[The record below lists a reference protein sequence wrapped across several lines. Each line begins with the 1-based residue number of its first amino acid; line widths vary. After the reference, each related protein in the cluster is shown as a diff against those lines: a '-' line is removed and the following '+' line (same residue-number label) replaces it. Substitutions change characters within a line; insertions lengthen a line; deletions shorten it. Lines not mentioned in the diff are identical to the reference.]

1 MQELYKHNRHMEQL
15 HIQIIKVWRFLPFA
29 LHPARPGSLESVF
42 VIFPVFFGGVDRW
55 PEEIEYC
62 FTKRLHEK
70 KNIFI
75 LTTQSP
81 RATCASCL
89 YAKERFKLNAFS
101 MNKEY
106 EVGAHTRRNRLTLE
120 LERRAVSNS

>member
-29 LHPARPGSLESVF
+29 LHPARPVSLESVF

-62 FTKRLHEK
+62 FTKRLHGK
-70 KNIFI
+70 KKKPSSFLRHNR
-75 LTTQSP
+75 LAR
-81 RATCASCL
+81 RARRAS
-89 YAKERFKLNAFS
+89 
-101 MNKEY
+101 
-106 EVGAHTRRNRLTLE
+106 TRR
-120 LERRAVSNS
+120 SGSS